1 MISHGI
7 HKPIMHIHIHT
18 LLHIHT
24 YIGCLDS
31 QDLRIHIR
39 ELVLHSFLHGLFEAL
54 LAHVRSLLAPVH
66 EWSVSCPGN
75 IWIFY
80 FYQMNMKCTYIH
92 TYIFK
97 KDFSLIN
104 FLHMVGYDLS
114 NPSGH
119 RKLIESTDTTSKTVN
134 SYIIYGILTYIHTL
148 PPAIIHTCRIKLT

>member
-1 MISHGI
+1 MAYINQLCIYTYI
-7 HKPIMHIHIHT
+7 HYCT
-18 LLHIHT
+18 YIHT

-80 FYQMNMKCTYIH
+80 FFSNEYEVYIQTYIS
-92 TYIFK
+92 K
-97 KDFSLIN
+97 KDFSLRS
-104 FLHMVGYDLS
+104 FLNMVGHDLS

-134 SYIIYGILTYIHTL
+134 SYMIYGILTHTYIHN
-148 PPAIIHTCRIKLT
+148 HQQ